1 MVHGYRMIKMAVG
14 VMGTAEYVMPLILV
28 NQL

>member
-14 VMGTAEYVMPLILV
+14 VMGAAEYVMPLILV